1 MWGFVGLEDP
11 PRPEVPGAIKD
22 CNEAGIKIVMVTGDN
37 PDTARAV
44 GREIGLFNNPDIVT
58 GTELRGMN
66 HKDIMN
72 ALLKDEIAFARLHL
86 LTR

>member
-1 MWGFVGLEDP
+1 MVLVGFIGLEDP

-44 GREIGLFNNPDIVT
+44 GR
-58 GTELRGMN
+58 
-66 HKDIMN
+66 
-72 ALLKDEIAFARLHL
+72 
-86 LTR
+86 